1 MKRDA
6 GGRSAR
12 ERGGPPVCLPRSL
25 PRRLLREGTGA
36 DERPWPA
43 ALRRGGG
50 KAAAAPSSSP
60 ALSPRWEGELRAG
73 LGACYRWVSP
83 GKAGAGRRGQAG
95 GGRPPAAG
103 LPPPARTPS
112 TSLSG
117 AKKTRLA
124 SFLRQSG
131 TVGGRG
137 LFLYHRPE
145 GLWGAASLKGE
156 VFGFF
161 FFVVVGILA
170 LR

>member
-83 GKAGAGRRGQAG
+83 GKAGAGRRRPPARRRPAPAGPDPFHIPQWGEKNPPRFVPEAEWDRGGKRPLPLSQAG
-95 GGRPPAAG
+95 GA
-103 LPPPARTPS
+103 
-112 TSLSG
+112 
-117 AKKTRLA
+117 
-124 SFLRQSG
+124 
-131 TVGGRG
+131 VGSRFPEGRG
-137 LFLYHRPE
+137 F
-145 GLWGAASLKGE
+145 W
-156 VFGFF
+156 VF